1 MCLFIHDLDPF
12 MDQFFNALTITPY
25 TLKLEAP
32 FFIKKGFHLEWKNKE
47 GKKLLSDVSPLLGY
61 SKESLSL
68 VFDQLKLIQKEKIIP
83 GENLYPSVH
92 FALNHPIEDFS
103 KIKKQRYQ
111 ALIQKNSWEK
121 DAKKIAL
128 FKTLKIKT
136 KDFSD
141 HELMNLILELSSTHV
156 LRLDAQRAP
165 LSPLLRDFLL
175 SHENLYDYIEEP
187 DLQDKKAHDLKI
199 ALDETLYLEKKIPN
213 LLHIAAFIYKPT
225 LCGGLNRMG
234 GLFNKAFEDKIPI
247 ILSSCYESSLGITML
262 MQMQQGLNPDQDCG
276 LDTCAIDEEKPYL
289 KKLPPFLEV
298 L

>member
-1 MCLFIHDLDPF
+1 MCLPLHDLDPF
-12 MDQFFNALTITPY
+12 MDQFFDALTITPY

-32 FFIKKGFHLEWKNKE
+32 FYVKKGFHLEWRNKE
-47 GKKLLSDVSPLLGY
+47 GKKLISDVSPLIGY
-61 SKESLSL
+61 SKESVSL
-68 VFDQLKLIQKEKIIP
+68 VYDQLNALQLGKNIPDEK
-83 GENLYPSVH
+83 LYPSVH

-121 DAKKIAL
+121 DVKKIAL

-141 HELMNLILELSSTHV
+141 HELINLILELSPSH
-156 LRLDAQRAP
+156 LIRLDAQRAQ

-187 DLQDKKAHDLKI
+187 GLQDKKAHDLKI
-199 ALDETLYLEKKIPN
+199 ALDETLYLEKNIPN
-213 LLHIAAFIYKPT
+213 LPHMAAFIYKPT
-225 LCGGLNRMG
+225 LCGGLNRMEG
-234 GLFNKAFEDKIPI
+234 FFKKAFEDKIPI
-247 ILSSCYESSLGITML
+247 ILSSCYESSLGIAML
-262 MQMQQGLNPDQDCG
+262 MQLQQGLDSFQDCG
-276 LDTCAIDEEKPYL
+276 LDTSSMDEEKPYL
-289 KKLPPFLEV
+289 KNSPPFLEV

>member
-1 MCLFIHDLDPF
+1 

-83 GENLYPSVH
+83 DENLYPSVH

-213 LLHIAAFIYKPT
+213 LPHIAAFIYKPT

-276 LDTCAIDEEKPYL
+276 LDTSAIDEEKPYL